1 MEDKIPNFSLPA
13 QSFPSVRCQS
23 NWIQFN
29 SRMVSEGIKHLLV
42 SGCILTVVYVQAFS
56 GGGRTGCFSSSARV
70 SRTAGPLV

>member
-42 SGCILTVVYVQAFS
+42 SGCILTLWFMYRLFREEGGQAV
-56 GGGRTGCFSSSARV
+56 SAAVRV
-70 SRTAGPLV
+70 